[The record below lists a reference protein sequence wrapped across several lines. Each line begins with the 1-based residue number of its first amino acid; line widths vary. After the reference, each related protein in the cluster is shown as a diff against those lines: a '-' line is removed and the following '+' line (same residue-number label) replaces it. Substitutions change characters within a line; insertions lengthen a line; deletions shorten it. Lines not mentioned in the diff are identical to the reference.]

1 MMNRISM
8 LGPMSVTIGG
18 EPRHVGA
25 PKQRAVLAQLA
36 LEPGMALSADRL
48 LDEVWGDRLPSGAA
62 KAVAFQ
68 ITKLRD
74 VLEPDRNG
82 EGTFVRTTPGGYV
95 LDIDARHIDVHD
107 VSSVIDDAGR
117 AIADDPVKAQFL
129 AEDALA
135 MWRGRPFADIPES
148 RSVEEEARRL
158 GLLHDRAQRLLFEA
172 RVMQGDHDEV
182 LADVARYVERHPLD
196 EAATALLMRA
206 LDNAGR
212 TAEALR
218 AFSGLRRRLV
228 EELGLDPSPELAD
241 LEMSILTRERVETAA
256 PAPTSAP
263 TAVASELPQPVTS
276 LVGRD
281 GDVAA
286 ILERL
291 GEPECRVLTLT
302 GPGGIGKSRLAI
314 EVAHRWD
321 GEHGPARFVGLA
333 SHEGGGIAEVVAE
346 SIGFVIDQYIVG
358 NGLSGRM
365 QLLDFLALQRGLL
378 VLDNYEHLLREVDFV
393 EEVAERCADIT
404 VLVTSRERLNIPAEW
419 SHHVAGLSVDGPD
432 PGAARLFL
440 SRSQQVGAVLSAA
453 DREHVQRLCV
463 ATEGMP
469 LALELCAAVTPVMTV
484 ADIADQVESNAAE
497 LSTDMLG
504 GVDRHRSLHASF
516 EQSWSMLDPTLQRM
530 LARLA
535 VFGGS
540 FTGDATEQ
548 VAGVGRSSLARLQM
562 KSLLRRS
569 GSDRFD
575 LHPLVRQFAL
585 SKLDDVGAARTAHAI
600 YFAGLLEYL
609 RPTLLGSPD
618 QMAAVAAADEIIDD
632 LRAAATWFA
641 SNLTVDGYDERLLG
655 MLHGLSAYWF
665 VRSFA
670 VWAAWFR
677 AFADTIEDSLGLT
690 DAWSTASYRWGRAYH
705 GYSDSMAT
713 HDEVAPMLGELRQRL
728 DDLAPQATA
737 WCLVGQAVCA
747 ESAGDIELA
756 LELMEEAAAI
766 PHDDDPLL
774 HALVTSWHG
783 WEASQLG
790 RHDEAGEIWRRGL
803 AHAEQAQNQTA
814 RAYLLS
820 KVGVWAEESD
830 EHEIAMQCHR
840 DSAELFRRTGDHGG
854 LGYTLSRLSWT
865 CRLLGDFDAAIGYAE
880 AALEE
885 FRQVNH
891 RWGIGASLGRMAHAH
906 LDAGHPDLAARR
918 FRECLD
924 WGDQTEMPT
933 IVCYGLAGI
942 SLTLVAVS
950 DDERAAV
957 LFAHSVG
964 IAQNPYLSAVCRPG
978 LAGVGER
985 LAPERLEAATERGR
999 SLDMTEAVLFARHC
1013 ADEIAEPGAHRGPVR
1028 RRST

>member
-1 MMNRISM
+1 MNRISM
-8 LGPMSVTIGG
+8 LGPMSVTVGG

-95 LDIDARHIDVHD
+95 LDIDPRQIDVHD
-107 VSSVIDDAGR
+107 VAAVIDDAGR

-172 RVMQGDHDEV
+172 RVTQGEHDEV

-241 LEMSILTRERVETAA
+241 LEMSILTRERIEAA
-256 PAPTSAP
+256 VPAAT
-263 TAVASELPQPVTS
+263 VVVSELPRPVTS

-321 GEHGPARFVGLA
+321 DANGPARFVGLA

-346 SIGFVIDQYIVG
+346 TIRFVIDQQVVG
-358 NGLSGRM
+358 NGLSGRT

-378 VLDNYEHLLREVDFV
+378 VLDNYEHLLREADFV

-419 SHHVAGLSVDGPD
+419 SHHVGGLSIDGTD
-432 PGAARLFL
+432 PGAARLFI
-440 SRSQQVGAVLSAA
+440 SRSQQVGTALSAA

-469 LALELCAAVTPVMTV
+469 LALELCAAATPVMTV

-497 LSTDMLG
+497 LSTDMFG
-504 GVDRHRSLHASF
+504 GDDRHRSLHASF
-516 EQSWSMLDPTLQRM
+516 EQSWSMLDAALQGM
-530 LARLA
+530 LARVA
-535 VFGGS
+535 VFSGS
-540 FTGDATEQ
+540 FTGDAAEQ

-562 KSLLRRS
+562 KSLVRRS

-585 SKLDDVGAARTAHAI
+585 SKLDDVAAARTAHAI
-600 YFAGLLEYL
+600 YFAGLLDYL
-609 RPTLLGSPD
+609 RPTMAGSPD
-618 QMAAVAAADEIIDD
+618 QMTAVAAADEVVDD

-641 SNLTVDGYDERLLG
+641 SNLTVDGCDERLLG
-655 MLHGLSAYWF
+655 MLHGLSTYWF
-665 VRSFA
+665 VRSWA
-670 VWAAWFR
+670 VWATSLR
-677 AFADTIEDSLGLT
+677 AVADTIEESLGT
-690 DAWSTASYRWGRAYH
+690 AGAWSTASYRWARIYH
-705 GYSDSMAT
+705 GYADYMAR
-713 HDEVAPMLGELRQRL
+713 HDEATAMLTDLRAHL
-728 DDLAPQATA
+728 DDLEPQATT
-737 WCLVGQAVCA
+737 WCLVGLAACA
-747 ESAGDIELA
+747 DVAGDIERA
-756 LELMEEAAAI
+756 LDLLEEAAAI
-766 PHDDDPLL
+766 SDDADPVL
-774 HALVTSWHG
+774 HALVTGWHG
-783 WEASQLG
+783 WEALQLG
-790 RHDEAGEIWRRGL
+790 RFDEGGEICRRGL

-820 KVGVWAEESD
+820 KVGMWAD
-830 EHEIAMQCHR
+830 ENDEYEIAMQCHR
-840 DSAELFRRTGDHGG
+840 DAAEYFRQTGDHGG
-854 LGYTLSRLSWT
+854 LGYALSRLSLT
-865 CRLLGDFDAAIGYAE
+865 CRRMGDIDAAIEYAE
-880 AALEE
+880 AALQE

-906 LDAGHPDLAARR
+906 LDAGQTDVAARR

-924 WGDQTEMPT
+924 WGEQTAMWS

-942 SLTLVAVS
+942 SLTLVAVG

-957 LFAHSVG
+957 LFAHSMGV
-964 IAQNPYLSAVCRPG
+964 AQNPYLSIICRPG
-978 LAGVGER
+978 LADVGER
-985 LAPERLEAATERGR
+985 LAPERLEAAVERGR
-999 SLDMTEAVLFARHC
+999 SLEMAEAILFARHC
-1013 ADEIAEPGAHRGPVR
+1013 ADEIAGPMSAEARVPEG
-1028 RRST
+1028 S

>member
-95 LDIDARHIDVHD
+95 LDIDPRQIDVHD
-107 VSSVIDDAGR
+107 VAAVIDDAGR
-117 AIADDPVKAQFL
+117 AIVDDPVKAQFL

-241 LEMSILTRERVETAA
+241 LEMSILTRERVEVAA
-256 PAPTSAP
+256 PAA
-263 TAVASELPQPVTS
+263 TATVVASELPRPVTS

-291 GEPECRVLTLT
+291 DEPECRVLTLT

-333 SHEGGGIAEVVAE
+333 AHEGGGIAEVVAE
-346 SIGFVIDQYIVG
+346 SIGFVIDQNIVG
-358 NGLSGRM
+358 NGLSGRT
-365 QLLDFLALQRGLL
+365 QLLDFLAIQRGLL
-378 VLDNYEHLLREVDFV
+378 VLDNYEHLLREADFV

-419 SHHVAGLSVDGPD
+419 THHVGGLGVDGTD
-432 PGAARLFL
+432 PGAARLFI
-440 SRSQQVGAVLSAA
+440 SRSQQVGTVLSAA

-469 LALELCAAVTPVMTV
+469 LALELCAAATPVMTV

-504 GVDRHRSLHASF
+504 GDDRHRSLHASF
-516 EQSWSMLDPTLQRM
+516 EQSWSMLDPALRGM
-530 LARLA
+530 LSRLA
-535 VFGGS
+535 VFSGS
-540 FTGDATEQ
+540 FSGDAAEQ

-562 KSLLRRS
+562 KSLVRRS

-575 LHPLVRQFAL
+575 LHPLVRQFAW
-585 SKLDDVGAARTAHAI
+585 SKLDDVAAARTAHAI
-600 YFAGLLEYL
+600 YFAGLLEFL
-609 RPTLLGSPD
+609 RPTMAGSPD
-618 QMAAVAAADEIIDD
+618 QMTAVIAADEVIDD

-641 SNLTVDGYDERLLG
+641 SNLTADGHDERLLG
-655 MLHGLSAYWF
+655 MLHGLSTYWF
-665 VRSFA
+665 VRSWA
-670 VWAAWFR
+670 VWAISLR
-677 AFADTIEDSLGLT
+677 AVADTIEESLGT
-690 DAWSTASYRWGRAYH
+690 AGAWSTASYRWARLYH
-705 GYSDSMAT
+705 GHADYVAR
-713 HDEVAPMLGELRQRL
+713 HDEATPMLTDLRPHL
-728 DDLAPQATA
+728 DDLEPQATA
-737 WCLVGQAVCA
+737 WCLVGLAACA
-747 ESAGDIELA
+747 DTAGDVERA
-756 LELMEEAAAI
+756 LDLLEEAAAI
-766 PHDDDPLL
+766 PHDDDPVL
-774 HALVTSWHG
+774 HALVTGWHG

-803 AHAEQAQNQTA
+803 AHAEQAHNRTA

-820 KVGVWAEESD
+820 KVGMWAD
-830 EHEIAMQCHR
+830 ENDEYEIARQCHR
-840 DSAELFRRTGDHGG
+840 DAAEHFRQTGDHGG
-854 LGYTLSRLSWT
+854 LGYTLSRLSLT
-865 CRLLGDFDAAIGYAE
+865 CRRMGDIDAAIDYAD
-880 AALEE
+880 AALQE

-906 LDAGHPDLAARR
+906 LDAGHTDLAARR

-924 WGDQTEMPT
+924 WGEQTAMST

-942 SLTLVAVS
+942 SLTLVAVG
-950 DDERAAV
+950 DDERAAA
-957 LFAHSVG
+957 LFAHSMGV
-964 IAQNPYLSAVCRPG
+964 AQNPYLAIICRPG
-978 LAGVGER
+978 LADVGER
-985 LAPERLEAATERGR
+985 LAPERLEVAVERGR
-999 SLDMTEAVLFARHC
+999 SLEMTDAILFARHC
-1013 ADEIAEPGAHRGPVR
+1013 ADEVGEVDADRELVQHVR
-1028 RRST
+1028 P

>member
-1 MMNRISM
+1 
-8 LGPMSVTIGG
+8 
-18 EPRHVGA
+18 
-25 PKQRAVLAQLA
+25 
-36 LEPGMALSADRL
+36 
-48 LDEVWGDRLPSGAA
+48 
-62 KAVAFQ
+62 
-68 ITKLRD
+68 
-74 VLEPDRNG
+74 
-82 EGTFVRTTPGGYV
+82 
-95 LDIDARHIDVHD
+95 
-107 VSSVIDDAGR
+107 
-117 AIADDPVKAQFL
+117 
-129 AEDALA
+129 
-135 MWRGRPFADIPES
+135 
-148 RSVEEEARRL
+148 
-158 GLLHDRAQRLLFEA
+158 
-172 RVMQGDHDEV
+172 
-182 LADVARYVERHPLD
+182 
-196 EAATALLMRA
+196 
-206 LDNAGR
+206 
-212 TAEALR
+212 
-218 AFSGLRRRLV
+218 
-228 EELGLDPSPELAD
+228 
-241 LEMSILTRERVETAA
+241 MSILTRERVDVAA
-256 PAPTSAP
+256 PAPTSP
-263 TAVASELPQPVTS
+263 TTVVISELPRPVTS

-281 GDVAA
+281 GDVAT

-321 GEHGPARFVGLA
+321 DANGPARFVGLA
-333 SHEGGGIAEVVAE
+333 SHEGGGITEVVAE
-346 SIGFVIDQYIVG
+346 SIGFVIDQHIVG
-358 NGLSGRM
+358 NGLHGRT

-378 VLDNYEHLLREVDFV
+378 VLDNYEHLLHEADFV

-404 VLVTSRERLNIPAEW
+404 VLVTSRERLNVSAEW
-419 SHHVAGLSVDGPD
+419 SHHVGGLSVEGPD
-432 PGAARLFL
+432 PGAARLFI
-440 SRSQQVGAVLSAA
+440 SRSQQVGAVLTAA
-453 DREHVQRLCV
+453 DREHLLRLCV

-469 LALELCAAVTPVMTV
+469 LALELCAAATPVMTV
-484 ADIADQVESNAAE
+484 ADIADQVESNAAD

-504 GVDRHRSLHASF
+504 ADDRHRSLHASF
-516 EQSWSMLDPTLQRM
+516 EQSWSMLDPALQGM
-530 LARLA
+530 LPRLA
-535 VFGGS
+535 VFSGS
-540 FTGDATEQ
+540 FTGDAAEQ

-585 SKLDDVGAARTAHAI
+585 SKLDDIEGPRTAHAV
-600 YFAGLLEYL
+600 YFAGLLEHL
-609 RPTLLGSPD
+609 RPTMLGSPD
-618 QMAAVAAADEIIDD
+618 QMTALAAADEVIDD

-670 VWAAWFR
+670 VWATSLR
-677 AFADTIEDSLGLT
+677 AVADTIVESLGTT
-690 DAWSTASYRWGRAYH
+690 DAWSTASYRWARAYH
-705 GYSDSMAT
+705 GYGDSMVR
-713 HDEVAPMLGELRQRL
+713 HDEVAPMLVELRPRL
-728 DDLAPQATA
+728 GDLAPQATA

-747 ESAGDIELA
+747 ESAGDIERA
-756 LELMEEAAAI
+756 LDLLEQAAMI

-774 HALVTSWHG
+774 HALITSWHG
-783 WEASQLG
+783 WEAAQLG

-820 KVGVWAEESD
+820 KVGMWADDND

-865 CRLLGDFDAAIGYAE
+865 CRLMGDFDAAIVHAE

-906 LDAGHPDLAARR
+906 LDAGHPDVAAGR

-924 WGDQTEMPT
+924 WGERTAMPS

-942 SLTLVAVS
+942 SLTLVAVG

-957 LFAHSVG
+957 LFAHSMGV
-964 IAQNPYLSAVCRPG
+964 AQNPYVSVVCRPG
-978 LAGVGER
+978 LADVGER
-985 LAPERLEAATERGR
+985 LAPEQVEAAVERGR
-999 SLDMTEAVLFARHC
+999 SLGMTEAILFARHC
-1013 ADEIAEPGAHRGPVR
+1013 SDEIAGPMSADASGRADGSVP
-1028 RRST
+1028 